1 MDRASELVAQRR
13 TEAEAVARLETAAA
27 GGDTIAVWGRYDRP
41 LASVSRGTLRRSGRY
56 GIDIDL
62 PDDENGRAV
71 LAAHESTGVI
81 VRPHLDMTESEYVQD
96 GDMLTY
102 TRAVARAFI
111 VSATDA
117 REGWPEPTLRPTEAE
132 PEAEPT
138 ERSAIPRRRRLWL

>member
-1 MDRASELVAQRR
+1 M
-13 TEAEAVARLETAAA
+13 
-27 GGDTIAVWGRYDRP
+27 
-41 LASVSRGTLRRSGRY
+41 SRGTLRRSGRY

-96 GDMLTY
+96 GDTLTY
-102 TRAVARAFI
+102 TRAVARAFV

-117 REGWPEPTLRPTEAE
+117 REGWPEPTLRAHRGRAPSPRPSPPA
-132 PEAEPT
+132 
-138 ERSAIPRRRRLWL
+138 RSAILPYPGDVDCGPP